1 MQHSLPRTCVSHF
14 CSVMSCKQSSEGN
27 EPGNECSLGG
37 EQGLIATNNDDPRSD
52 TSGSEDEA
60 HDIMVLALRSQI
72 REALH
77 EEHQQE
83 IAKVKQTYE
92 SELQELRADITT
104 LQQFEAK
111 QLERTQVGGSSVLD
125 CWY

>member
-1 MQHSLPRTCVSHF
+1 
-14 CSVMSCKQSSEGN
+14 
-27 EPGNECSLGG
+27 
-37 EQGLIATNNDDPRSD
+37 
-52 TSGSEDEA
+52 
-60 HDIMVLALRSQI
+60 MVLALRSQI